1 MEEWFVGKNKFD
13 RKKLIIY
20 KRKKEETTG
29 NPRGD
34 LLSFLFLVQMIIN
47 IKIILKTEKSYGDIN
62 DIENYIQN

>member
-1 MEEWFVGKNKFD
+1 MGRISLVG
-13 RKKLIIY
+13 KKLIIY

-47 IKIILKTEKSYGDIN
+47 IKIILKTEKSYGNIN